1 MNDYDPEKPS
11 TFITYF
17 VKNNLYGW
25 TMSEYLPYE
34 KFEWL
39 ENIDGFNVMTIN
51 KKVIQDIFLK
61 VILNI
66 LKNYM
71 NYIMIIYLLQKNLL
85 LLMICFQNIVKKLLI
100 NMT

>member
-1 MNDYDPEKPS
+1 
-11 TFITYF
+11 
-17 VKNNLYGW
+17 
-25 TMSEYLPYE
+25 MSEYLPYE

-39 ENIDGFNVMTIN
+39 ENIDGFNVMTTN

-61 VILNI
+61 LILNI

-71 NYIMIIYLLQKNLL
+71 NYIMIIHLLQKNLL